1 MLWQEVRE
9 RLPHKWLIVETIA
22 AMKQGDA
29 KLLEDVAVIEV
40 SDDGWAALERQSVL
54 QRQWPDRE
62 FHSVHTDEATPLIR
76 EKPMLGIR
84 GIRWT

>member
-1 MLWQEVRE
+1 MLWKEVRE

-22 AMKQGDA
+22 ARTEGDGR
-29 KLLEDVAVIEV
+29 LLEDVAVIEE
-40 SDDGWAALERQSVL
+40 SGDGWAALERQSVW

-62 FHSVHTDEATPLIR
+62 FHSVHTDQVAPMIR

-84 GIRWT
+84 GIRWN